1 MSVRCERGFGFG
13 GPSELVVKDDHSG
26 QCDTP
31 CSAEIAETA
40 KTNTRTHKDRRSAAA
55 YPRVRL
61 ALPASFAST
70 VCEPL
75 LPAPYARHLSNTW
88 QQAACSSSSSSHLPT
103 LRVNTCQGTP
113 RGAASSVFRRMCRQ
127 ECRRAAGRRGR
138 GRSAHAP
145 RTGSTSSAAPAT
157 GNLGVVCSHAVA
169 WATRQPVRLAS
180 CTCSR
185 LAAHTIVSTLARRHA
200 EHTKRTRQCGAQR

>member
-1 MSVRCERGFGFG
+1 MHVSVRCERGFGFG
-13 GPSELVVKDDHSG
+13 GPSELVVEDDHSG
-26 QCDTP
+26 LCDAP
-31 CSAEIAETA
+31 CRQRRPR
-40 KTNTRTHKDRRSAAA
+40 KQTRARIKMRRSAAA

-75 LPAPYARHLSNTW
+75 LPAPHARHLSNTW

-157 GNLGVVCSHAVA
+157 GNLGVVCSHAEA